1 MEFDL
6 QSSLIFALSITIFMV
21 PGCVFVALIR
31 LKGPKILNGIFISYF
46 MMVVPLVVARF
57 TPLTRIEFWILW
69 TLLWLI
75 CLGLAFLA
83 ASRMEKA
90 QQANVRS
97 ISTFFDWQR
106 FNQSPDYLFGLCCGA
121 LAMCYGYT
129 VGMYTEIPADVWEH
143 LGRVQHEIFLIQATD
158 SVFGGASNFITIKDI
173 FSEHGRYWYSAVALI
188 SAITSDSFYDL
199 LPAFHLSFLFLFFAA
214 LFSFH
219 FYILKSAPFKA
230 HVKISLALVSCAIF
244 AATFGKDVFA
254 FSRYYVF
261 APVFFNY
268 LVFLASLVAIVKIF
282 QGTGKLNENL
292 VIVAIGIAVAG
303 WTHRQEAVFLA
314 IYCLIFS
321 CIFLAREGLKLG
333 IFDRMWNPLTE
344 KYRLQVAIASFLVVL
359 TGVSGAVFLL
369 IDPRDFYAIHPK
381 LVTPLYDG
389 SSLFRINFKEQVLAT
404 MGFIGIVTTMWYWTQ
419 AWRHP
424 CHLLFIA
431 SSVVPLVTVLNPFF
445 VTVFLK
451 MNDSFTVWRF
461 LYMQMTSITL
471 TVLLFNFVT
480 QLRQRRRENIVSLG
494 VGGFFIISLLLVVSF
509 AQNDPA
515 TARFSGLRMA
525 TIVKIPDAN
534 SEKKWTDLIDFL
546 QNYRGSRKILT
557 DPITGY
563 VLKGATDYRVFTRK
577 MMEDPDHSL
586 WRGRY
591 GPASFNEHA
600 GWLLIVNMRE
610 GAISANGANSG
621 HWSHDV
627 LQTRSH
633 YPEAFLEWLNRTLVS
648 QELKQP
654 DNGETTLSQVW
665 QQDGITVYRLGVAV
679 EKRLE

>member
-1 MEFDL
+1 MEFDP
-6 QSSLIFALSITIFMV
+6 QSSLIFALTITVFMV

-31 LKGPKILNGIFISYF
+31 LKGPKILNGIFVSYF
-46 MMVVPLVVARF
+46 MVVLPLIVARL
-57 TPLTRIEFWILW
+57 TPLSSIEFWSLW

-75 CLGLAFLA
+75 SLGLASWA
-83 ASRMEKA
+83 APRTETAKH
-90 QQANVRS
+90 ANALR
-97 ISTFFDWQR
+97 ISAFFDWQR
-106 FNQSPDYLFGLCCGA
+106 IRQSPDYLVSFCCGA
-121 LAMCYGYT
+121 IAMCYGYT
-129 VGMYTEIPADVWEH
+129 VGVYTEIPADVWEH
-143 LGRVQHEIFLIQATD
+143 LGRVQNEIFLIQATD

-188 SAITSDSFYDL
+188 SAIAPDSFYDL
-199 LPAFHLSFLFLFFAA
+199 LQAFHLSFLFLFFAA

-219 FYILKSAPFKA
+219 SYILKSAPFKA

-244 AATFGKDVFA
+244 ALTFGKDVFA
-254 FSRYYVF
+254 FARYYVF

-268 LVFLASLVAIVKIF
+268 LIFLASLVAIVKIF
-282 QGTGKLNENL
+282 QGTGKVNENL
-292 VIVAIGIAVAG
+292 VIIAVGIAVTG

-333 IFDRMWNPLTE
+333 IFDRMWVPLTK

-359 TGVSGAVFLL
+359 TGVFGAVFLL

-381 LVTPLYDG
+381 LVTPLFDG

-404 MGFIGIVTTMWYWTQ
+404 MGFIGIVTTMWYWAQ

-424 CHLLFIA
+424 CHLLFLA

-451 MNDSFTVWRF
+451 LNDSFTVWRF

-480 QLRQRRRENIVSLG
+480 QLRQRRRENTVSLG
-494 VGGFFIISLLLVVSF
+494 VGGFFIISLLLVVTIS
-509 AQNDPA
+509 QNDPA
-515 TARFSGLRMA
+515 TARFSGLRLA
-525 TIVKIPDAN
+525 TIVKIADAN
-534 SEKKWTDLIDFL
+534 SGKEWTDLIDFL

-577 MMEDPDHSL
+577 MMEDPNHSL
-586 WRGRY
+586 WRDKY
-591 GPASFNEHA
+591 APTSFNEHA

-610 GAISANGANSG
+610 GVISANGANSG

-627 LQTRSH
+627 LQTRLR
-633 YPEAFLEWLNRTLVS
+633 YPEPFLDWLDRTLAS

-654 DNGETTLSQVW
+654 DNRSTTLYKVW